1 VLSKNSPHT
10 YQSPQEHHLQ
20 RAVAWHC
27 LNPVWKRLLFLGA
40 RHHCR
45 RLEIHHLL
53 LLHRLHH
60 DLEKKYE
67 GRPRRENGQEGR
79 RVSRLLAPVEQMF
92 WEELELTPELI

>member
-45 RLEIHHLL
+45 CLEIHHLL
-53 LLHRLHH
+53 VLHRLHH
-60 DLEKKYE
+60 DLEYE
-67 GRPRRENGQEGR
+67 GLPRRENGQEGR
-79 RVSRLLAPVEQMF
+79 WVMLAPLEQLF
-92 WEELELTPELI
+92 WEQLMPELMVI